1 MMNNNI
7 AFNIARVLFVISVPL
22 LCLSAGITIAIN
34 SQWFYEY
41 GFRAYDVG
49 QTTGLADSELHK
61 AAGGLIDY
69 FNNGYEY
76 IDLTVIK
83 DGQPFTLFNKKEI
96 LHLAD
101 VKSLIRLDY
110 NILIGTGLYVLLF
123 ALSGIFWLKDEYRQR
138 LARAAL
144 AGSILTTAL
153 MAVIGIMAVI
163 NFNQFFTWF
172 HLISFA
178 NDFWLLDPSKDYL
191 IMLFPGGFWSDAA
204 IYVAAATLLFALL
217 IGGIAGIYLWKR
229 RRAQREDA
237 RLEG

>member
-1 MMNNNI
+1 MNKNFV
-7 AFNIARVLFVISVPL
+7 FNIACVLFVISLPL
-22 LCLSAGITIAIN
+22 FCLSASIAIAIN

-49 QTTGLADSELHK
+49 RVTGLADSELHK
-61 AAGGLIDY
+61 AAGSLIDY
-69 FNNGYEY
+69 FNNDDEY

-83 DGQPFTLFNKKEI
+83 DGQSFTLFNEREI

-101 VKSLIRLDY
+101 VKGLIRLDY
-110 NILIGTGLYVLLF
+110 NILIGTGICALIF
-123 ALSGIFWLKDEYRQR
+123 ALACIFWLKGEYRRR

-144 AGSILTTAL
+144 AGGILTAVL
-153 MAVIGIMAVI
+153 MAVTGLMAII

-204 IYVAAATLLFALL
+204 IYVGAATLLFAML
-217 IGGIAGIYLWKR
+217 IGGVAGIYLWKR
-229 RRAQREDA
+229 RKAQREDA
-237 RLEG
+237 LL

>member
-1 MMNNNI
+1 MNKNTI
-7 AFNIARVLFVISVPL
+7 FNIARVLFVISLPL
-22 LCLSAGITIAIN
+22 LSLSAGIAVAIN

-61 AAGGLIDY
+61 AAGGLIGY
-69 FNNGYEY
+69 FNNGEEY

-83 DGQPFTLFNKKEI
+83 DGQPFTLFNEREI

-101 VKSLIRLDY
+101 VKGLIRLDY
-110 NILIGTGLYVLLF
+110 GILIGTGVFALLF
-123 ALSGIFWLKDEYRQR
+123 VLASIFWLKGEYRRR
-138 LARAAL
+138 LAKAAL
-144 AGSILTTAL
+144 IGGILAIAL
-153 MAVIGIMAVI
+153 IAVIGIMVVI

-191 IMLFPGGFWSDAA
+191 IMLFPEGFWSDAA
-204 IYVAAATLLFALL
+204 IYVGAATVLLALL
-217 IGGIAGIYLWKR
+217 IGGIAGIFLWKW
-229 RRAQREDA
+229 RRAQREGA
-237 RLEG
+237 VLEE